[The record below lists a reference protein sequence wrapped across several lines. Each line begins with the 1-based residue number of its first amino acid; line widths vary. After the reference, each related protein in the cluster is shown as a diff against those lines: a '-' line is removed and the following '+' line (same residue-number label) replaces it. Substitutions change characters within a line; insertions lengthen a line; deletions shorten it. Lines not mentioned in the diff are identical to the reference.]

1 MKLDLST
8 EAQDA
13 ADAWRPPAA
22 AENLVGR
29 PMRLLGVNAY
39 RGPHLYSALP
49 MIRLQL
55 DLGDLESFPTDRLPG
70 FVDALT
76 AKLPGLLDHGCGNRS
91 TGGFARRLVEGTWLG
106 HVTEHV
112 ALELQTLAGH
122 AVSRGKTRTQKDR
135 PGAYNVMFAYQDEAV
150 GRLAGEVALRLVDS
164 LLPIGLQGI
173 TGLPPA
179 TTPFEL
185 ASAQAA
191 LREAV
196 RKAALGPTT
205 DALVREA
212 KRRGVPVARLNAQSL
227 IRLGWGAQQQLIRAS
242 VTGATSLVAAEA
254 AGDKALA
261 KSLLAAAGLPVPRGE
276 VVRDA
281 EAAVA
286 AAARLGGPVVTKPLD
301 GNHGRGVNLNLRDA
315 AAVAWGFA
323 QAAQHGRRVIV
334 EEQYEGRDYRILV
347 VDRKIVAVAERRPA
361 AVTGDGRRSIAELVE
376 TVNRDP
382 RRGRGHEAV
391 MTRITLDDHARAHL
405 SEQGLTADHVPGEG
419 VEVVLR
425 TTANLSTGGLAID
438 RTDEIHPDNAAIAR
452 RAAAVIGL
460 DIAGIDFL
468 APDIARSVRET
479 GGGIVEVNAAP
490 GFRMHLA
497 PSEGES
503 RDVAGP
509 VIDMLFPRGRRA
521 RIPIVA
527 VTGTNGKSTTVR
539 MIEQILARQGRT
551 VGFTTTSGVYI
562 GDERVLKADAS
573 GPISA
578 RMVLAD
584 PTVEVAVLETAR
596 GGILREGLGFD
607 RCDVG
612 CVLNISD
619 DHLGLKGVMTLE
631 DLAAVKSVVTESVSR
646 RGVSVLNADDPLTRR
661 MARHAGG
668 RVAFFSM
675 QEAPESRAF
684 VAAHV
689 AGGGLAAVVERDIT
703 GEQMVLLDG
712 GRRRLLTPV
721 AAVPATMAGQARF
734 NIANALAASLV
745 AHGLGVPP
753 DTIAAGLASFQS
765 SFADNPGRL
774 NIHDA
779 HGFRVIVDYAHNPAG
794 IAALGELLL
803 SLRPGHRRTIGC
815 VSIPGDRRDADIL
828 AMGASAAALFDHI
841 VFREKPDGRGRK
853 PGEVIG
859 LLRRGALEAGCSE
872 DRVEGLPREADAIA
886 ACLERARSGDLVVL
900 LPTDVEAAWAQVL
913 AFSPAG
919 AAPDA

>member
-1 MKLDLST
+1 MDLNARGGPESWPDPEPAG
-8 EAQDA
+8 EAA
-13 ADAWRPPAA
+13 R
-22 AENLVGR
+22 L
-29 PMRLLGVNAY
+29 PMRLLAVNAY

-55 DLGDLESFPTDRLPG
+55 DLGDLEKFPTGRLPG
-70 FVDALT
+70 FSDAL
-76 AKLPGLLDHGCGNRS
+76 AAQLPGLLRHGCGNRNA
-91 TGGFARRLVEGTWLG
+91 GGFARRLSEGTWLG

-122 AVSRGKTRTQKDR
+122 PVSRGKTRGQKDR
-135 PGAYNVMFAYQDEAV
+135 PGAYNVMFAYEDETV
-150 GRLAGEVALRLVDS
+150 GRLAGEIALRLVDS
-164 LLPIGLQGI
+164 LLPPGLQGVK
-173 TGLPPA
+173 GLPSTQVA
-179 TTPFEL
+179 FDL

-191 LREAV
+191 LAEAV
-196 RKAALGPTT
+196 RQTALGPTT
-205 DALVREA
+205 AALVAEA
-212 KRRGVPVARLNAQSL
+212 RRRGVPVARLNAQSL
-227 IRLGWGAQQQLIRAS
+227 VRLGWGARQQLIRAS
-242 VTGATSLVAAEA
+242 VTGATSLVAAET

-261 KSLLAAAGLPVPRGE
+261 KTLMAAAGIPVPRGE
-276 VVRDA
+276 VVRTA

-286 AAARLGGPVVTKPLD
+286 AAARIGGPVVTKPLD
-301 GNHGRGVNLNLRDA
+301 ANHGRGVNLNLRGA
-315 AAVAWGFA
+315 EAVAWGFG

-334 EEQYEGRDYRILV
+334 EEQYEGRDFRILV

-361 AVTGDGRRSIAELVE
+361 AVIGDGRSSIATLVD
-376 TVNRDP
+376 TLNRDP

-405 SEQGLTADHVPGEG
+405 AAQGLTADDAPAEG

-425 TTANLSTGGLAID
+425 TTANLSTGGLAVD

-452 RAAAVIGL
+452 RAAAVVGL

-497 PSEGES
+497 PSVGEG

-509 VIDMLFPRGRRA
+509 VLDMLFPRGRRA
-521 RIPIVA
+521 RVPVVA
-527 VTGTNGKSTTVR
+527 ITGTNGKSTTVR
-539 MIEQILARQGRT
+539 MVEQILARQGRV

-562 GDERVLKADAS
+562 GNERVLKADAS

-584 PTVEVAVLETAR
+584 PTVDVAVLETAR

-619 DHLGLKGVMTLE
+619 DHLGLKGVMTLD
-631 DLAAVKSVVTESVSR
+631 DLAAVKSVVTEAVSR

-668 RVAFFSM
+668 RIGYFSM
-675 QEAPESRAF
+675 QAEAERRAF
-684 VAAHV
+684 VANHV
-689 AGGGLAAVVERDIT
+689 AEGGLAAVLERT
-703 GEQMVLLDG
+703 AAGEHLVLLDG
-712 GRRRLLTPV
+712 ARRRPVTPV
-721 AAVPATMAGQARF
+721 AAIPATLSGQARF
-734 NIANALAASLV
+734 NIANALAATLV
-745 AHGLGVPP
+745 AYGLGVPP
-753 DTIAAGLASFQS
+753 DTIAAGLAAFQS

-774 NIHDA
+774 DIHDA

-794 IAALGELLL
+794 IAALGELVR

-815 VSIPGDRRDADIL
+815 VSIPGDRRDPDIL

-853 PGEVIG
+853 PGEVIR
-859 LLRRGALEAGCSE
+859 LLRQGALEAGCAE
-872 DRVEGLPREADAIA
+872 DRVQGVPLEADAIA
-886 ACLERARSGDLVVL
+886 ACLRRAQAGDLVVL

-913 AFSPAG
+913 AFDPVES
-919 AAPDA
+919 AADA